1 MFNIQNFQ
9 VVCVDWVVSFHIAD
23 IQDWHGYGRWVGW
36 CITSISRGKKD
47 NKVVDP
53 LVKED
58 ASVVL

>member
-1 MFNIQNFQ
+1 MDMEDELGDALPLFL
-9 VVCVDWVVSFHIAD
+9 
-23 IQDWHGYGRWVGW
+23 GE
-36 CITSISRGKKD
+36 KKD